1 MIKQIEEEVQN
12 ALRLCDSATADEII
26 GVPPEEYGK
35 LIKATKAAY
44 QMLWMLAKSNGMKE
58 SKEVLEMGAKG
69 LMILTTLVHYAY
81 ALGIKRGRGDRVQD
95 REGGK

>member
-12 ALRLCDSATADEII
+12 ALRLCDSSTADDII
-26 GVPPEEYGK
+26 GAPPPEEYGT

-44 QMLWMLAKSNGMKE
+44 QMLWILAKSNGMKE

-81 ALGIKRGRGDRVQD
+81 ALGVRRGT
-95 REGGK
+95 EPSNK